1 LELLSGYLLH
11 SRQLMDL
18 IRDREAMGNLNRG
31 HYSRPC

>member
-1 LELLSGYLLH
+1 LELLGEYLLH

-18 IRDREAMGNLNRG
+18 IRDREATGKLHRG